1 MSKRI
6 LTGEISEW
14 EFQVLG
20 LRKGLNISLPAITCR
35 YDRVVDCNGRLFRV
49 QVKSSEKQKKHQST
63 NKHTRYEVWLHKTNP
78 YKPNEVDVFAIHL
91 QDINKWYLIPAFLLV
106 GKRSL
111 SIYPDSPKS
120 KFEIYADNWE
130 IFSSSLS
137 TFL

>member
-35 YDRVVDCNGRLFRV
+35 YDRVVDCN
-49 QVKSSEKQKKHQST
+49 QKKHQST